1 MSFPLQTRTQDN
13 VLAAQVRGVLNN
25 GPEWGTSGSTVA
37 TVVTG
42 SGGAASTLSTLTAAS
57 GTANATS
64 TLVDVTV
71 TPTQTT
77 INNNFQT
84 LATKLNTILSLL
96 QNLNATN

>member
-1 MSFPLQTRTQDN
+1 MSSPLQTRTQDN

-57 GTANATS
+57 GTASATS
-64 TLVDVTV
+64 TLVDVTA

>member
-1 MSFPLQTRTQDN
+1 MSFPLQTRSQDN

-37 TVVTG
+37 TVVAG

-57 GTANATS
+57 GTASATS
-64 TLVDVTV
+64 TLVDVTA